1 MSVSIRK
8 YIYCQLNNLRSHILL
23 SQVLPC
29 YILYALAKHN
39 DLAFLQLY
47 ELSQTLATRV
57 FKHCRSYLWTQT
69 LMVIPDPSLKPSQAA
84 SQHMVDMAKEL
95 MKMHWLSAAL
105 SFDQILLKSARS
117 LETFSTILAYS
128 LILPQI

>member
-39 DLAFLQLY
+39 DLAF
-47 ELSQTLATRV
+47 
-57 FKHCRSYLWTQT
+57 CSYMSCHEHWPLESSNIVG
-69 LMVIPDPSLKPSQAA
+69 VIYG
-84 SQHMVDMAKEL
+84 HR
-95 MKMHWLSAAL
+95 H
-105 SFDQILLKSARS
+105 
-117 LETFSTILAYS
+117 
-128 LILPQI
+128 